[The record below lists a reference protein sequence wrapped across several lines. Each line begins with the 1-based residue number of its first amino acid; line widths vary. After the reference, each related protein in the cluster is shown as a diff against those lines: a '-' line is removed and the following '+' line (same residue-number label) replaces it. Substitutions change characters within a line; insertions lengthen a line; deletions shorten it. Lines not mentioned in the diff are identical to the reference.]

1 MAKITRYEF
10 VGNKW
15 VFLLAWVLGI
25 TIPFAILYLIGATVA
40 VEEELEDPEEFLEAF
55 RAGKVGRR

>member
-15 VFLLAWVLGI
+15 LFFLLWILGI
-25 TIPFAILYLIGATVA
+25 TIPFAILYLVEATA
-40 VEEELEDPEEFLEAF
+40 AIEEEVGSPAEFLNGF
-55 RAGKVGRR
+55 RAKVRQG